1 MLFYH
6 FRRFDFS
13 KLKQFWQT
21 SYEKTTLFETDFQ
34 SFYEVVL
41 FGKILPSENFLPFEW
56 NPFSLLN
63 SISAV
68 FYGIRDL
75 KTDNS
80 IFRTISKKRKKKEK
94 KSKIFLFLRNNHIL
108 TILITFSESTSKGNF
123 VKNTFPG
130 FADVGSPLTFK
141 LFARRRSSAIS
152 FEQQIL
158 QTSTKE
164 SKN

>member
-13 KLKQFWQT
+13 KLKQFWQI

-56 NPFSLLN
+56 NPFSFLN

-68 FYGIRDL
+68 FYG
-75 KTDNS
+75 TDNS
-80 IFRTISKKRKKKEK
+80 FFRAISKKKKKKRKEK
-94 KSKIFLFLRNNHIL
+94 KPKIFLFLRNNHIL
-108 TILITFSESTSKGNF
+108 TILITFSESTSKVNF
-123 VKNTFPG
+123 VMNTFPG
-130 FADVGSPLTFK
+130 FADVGSPLTFCTK
-141 LFARRRSSAIS
+141 KKFRNIFWTAN
-152 FEQQIL
+152 
-158 QTSTKE
+158 STDFCQGK
-164 SKN
+164 